1 MARCGLWTSF
11 ALGWMGSVCRVFE
24 ATEVS
29 RTIPLAAEKAVSLL
43 RLGGGSN
50 IDDFPA
56 LGRVEMTKPR
66 VLPKLSGRRRALKF
80 VLDLARLIQERGRT
94 RSLGHSKTRRDACR
108 IVSWQVA
115 DMDPFW
121 VGKDGKFWGKVRW
134 VKMDELHPWA
144 LKKKS
149 LRASAGFV

>member
-56 LGRVEMTKPR
+56 LQRVEMTKPSEFSQTQWNGSKPR

-80 VLDLARLIQERGRT
+80 DCFRSRSSDPGKRTDEVVGTLEDQARCLQDRFLASCRYGPLLGWEGREVLGESQMGE
-94 RSLGHSKTRRDACR
+94 
-108 IVSWQVA
+108 
-115 DMDPFW
+115 
-121 VGKDGKFWGKVRW
+121 DG
-134 VKMDELHPWA
+134 
-144 LKKKS
+144 
-149 LRASAGFV
+149 